1 MVLGQ
6 ISFLLGYVATIKS
19 EIVLYIMHIGAIKS
33 SRKYIFMSC
42 QIPIRPASDMFTV
55 RLCAE
60 KLAIFTLTFP
70 KPVNI
75 KRGFGQPL
83 FMLDHNVNECSFSS
97 IHIEGARIAPC
108 KIVFLSWNMYCVMA
122 DEYEDSFT
130 GEKRF
135 DRMFESKAEPGYFPL
150 LI

>member
-1 MVLGQ
+1 MNNFLAKYGLGANF
-6 ISFLLGYVATIKS
+6 IFVGIRGDNKIRNSFIYNTDNN
-19 EIVLYIMHIGAIKS
+19 IGAIKS

-42 QIPIRPASDMFTV
+42 QIPITPASDVFTV

-75 KRGFGQPL
+75 KPGFGPPL
-83 FMLDHNVNECSFSS
+83 FMLGNNVNECSFSL

-108 KIVFLSWNMYCVMA
+108 KIVFLY
-122 DEYEDSFT
+122 
-130 GEKRF
+130 
-135 DRMFESKAEPGYFPL
+135 
-150 LI
+150 